1 MPTVGMT
8 VVMTIAVMR
17 VVVVRLMGGTCKRWI
32 VQAEEGKKTKKERSR
47 EIN

>member
-17 VVVVRLMGGTCKRWI
+17 VVVVVVRLMGWRG
-32 VQAEEGKKTKKERSR
+32 
-47 EIN
+47 